1 LVFIPNS
8 IITLTTDFGLRDPFV
23 GIMKGVILSVNPSA
37 RVVDVT
43 HGVPAHDVLAGAIVL
58 QSSYSYFPKG
68 TIHVAVVDPGVGTS
82 RRPLLAVSDN
92 YAFVGPDNGLLA
104 HAFDSEQHVKV
115 FHLAEPEYFFAPL
128 SQTFH
133 GRDIFAPVAAW
144 LSHGRLPK
152 SFGAVIDD
160 WIQLDW
166 PAPRRVGESLFGTVL
181 RVDRFGNLIT
191 NISPDD
197 LACPTSTP
205 QAIEIDI
212 RGRTIRQLCRSYA
225 EAASDEPFAIVGSAG
240 LLEIAVR
247 QASAAALL
255 GAGPR
260 EEFEVRFLSVSV
272 DRPDDPA

>member
-1 LVFIPNS
+1 MTFIPNS
-8 IITLTTDFGLRDPFV
+8 IITLTTDFGLGDPFA

-37 RVVDVT
+37 RVVDIT
-43 HGVPAHDVLAGAIVL
+43 HGVAAHDILAGAIVF

-82 RRPLLAVSDN
+82 RRPLLVVSDD

-104 HAFDSEQHVKV
+104 HAIDSEQNVKV
-115 FHLAEPEYFFAPL
+115 FHLTEPEYFFSPL
-128 SQTFH
+128 SRTFH

-144 LSHGRLPK
+144 LSRGKLPK

-160 WIQLDW
+160 WIRLDW
-166 PAPRRVGESLFGTVL
+166 PAPRRTGESLFGIVL

-191 NISPDD
+191 NISPED
-197 LACPTSTP
+197 LACPTNTP

-212 RGRTIRQLCRSYA
+212 KGRTIRQLYRSYSD
-225 EAASDEPFAIVGSAG
+225 AASDEPFAIIGSAG
-240 LLEIAVR
+240 LLEISVR
-247 QASAAALL
+247 QSSAALLL

-260 EEFEVRFLSVSV
+260 EEFEVRFLPVAV
-272 DRPDDPA
+272 DL